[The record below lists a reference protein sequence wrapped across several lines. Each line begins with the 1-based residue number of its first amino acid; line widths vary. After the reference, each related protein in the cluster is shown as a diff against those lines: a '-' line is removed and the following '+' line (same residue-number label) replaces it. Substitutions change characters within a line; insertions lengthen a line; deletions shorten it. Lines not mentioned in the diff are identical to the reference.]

1 MVVNTLGILDTYWA
15 IILPF
20 AIVQFNMFVMKSYFE
35 GLPESIE
42 EAAQIDGASDVQTLV
57 RIVIPMSKPVIATV
71 SLLYA
76 VNYWNNYFHAMMYT
90 NSSSMRTLQVYLYDI
105 INNGQ
110 AFLESLYSGSLGTNL
125 GNSMVN
131 ITTDGMVAAAVTLS
145 IIPIIAVYPFV
156 QRYLIKGIK
165 LVSVKG

>member
-1 MVVNTLGILDTYWA
+1 
-15 IILPF
+15 
-20 AIVQFNMFVMKSYFE
+20 
-35 GLPESIE
+35 
-42 EAAQIDGASDVQTLV
+42 
-57 RIVIPMSKPVIATV
+57 
-71 SLLYA
+71 
-76 VNYWNNYFHAMMYT
+76 
-90 NSSSMRTLQVYLYDI
+90 MRTLQVYLYDI

-156 QRYLIKGIK
+156 QRYLIKGIT
-165 LVSVKG
+165 LGSVKG